1 MRAPAPPHQLA
12 GPQAP
17 TAFRPLTGELLLA
30 AWEAGMQVAELRRP
44 LALLAT
50 AAPGA
55 ELTALS
61 RLPIAARNLALA
73 RLHAA
78 TFGPQVAVLAGCPEC
93 GERLEFALE
102 ADEVIAGLQAAATAG
117 PVTWTED
124 GQRHQL
130 RPVTTDDLAATLA
143 IPDPSAAEDLL
154 LARCLVPP
162 PAARLPAEAA
172 KRFEELNADAEIRC
186 AIDCP
191 ACAARQV
198 LDLDIA
204 RYLWREVAVA
214 AGRLLTEVHAL
225 ARAYGWP
232 ERDILRLSA
241 RRRAA
246 YLELVGG

>member
-1 MRAPAPPHQLA
+1 
-12 GPQAP
+12 
-17 TAFRPLTGELLLA
+17 
-30 AWEAGMQVAELRRP
+30 MQVAELHRP

-55 ELTALS
+55 ELAALS

-78 TFGPQVAVLAGCPEC
+78 TFGPQLAVLADCQEC

-102 ADEVIAGLQAAATAG
+102 TDEVIAGLEPATDG
-117 PVTWTED
+117 TMTWTED
-124 GQRHQL
+124 GQRYQL
-130 RPVTTDDLAATLA
+130 RPVTTDDLAATLS
-143 IPDPSAAEDLL
+143 IPDASAAEDLL

-162 PAARLPAEAA
+162 SDAHLPTEAA

-191 ACAARQV
+191 ACAARGV
-198 LDLDIA
+198 IDLDVA

-214 AGRLLTEVHAL
+214 ARRLLAEVHAL
-225 ARAYGWP
+225 AHAYGWP
-232 ERDILRLSA
+232 EQEILRLSA

-246 YLELVGG
+246 YLELVGQ